1 MALRSLTDVFM
12 LMRNHA
18 LYSDNIYAEAV
29 SLVPNQSLIFLKIF
43 HIFQKNTD
51 RDSLLHGRSR
61 NADDEISLAPPIWID
76 KFESAQFI
84 LSKIGPKMEELEI
97 LHKRHLLR
105 PMLSEEEGE
114 EKEID
119 EMSQEITRLISQ
131 AHKQIDTLRSY
142 VSSSGGKE
150 KRLLENVV
158 ISLLKMLQGVTATY
172 RNAQNTYMH
181 QLKSREKT
189 SSDFFDDLAIQ
200 PDPLSPTN
208 IPVKSFDN
216 FLQQPS
222 SQSFYNDDDNDQNVD
237 EFFEIPISSRFSQ
250 KQLVMLEQDNTEL
263 IETRE
268 KEVLH
273 VMKSIVQLNEIY
285 KELAQMVQEQGTIL
299 DRIDYNVE
307 TTQVKVH
314 QGYEQLKKAEF
325 YQRKSRK
332 LFCITILATVTLVM
346 LILLLITKL

>member
-1 MALRSLTDVFM
+1 MD
-12 LMRNHA
+12 
-18 LYSDNIYAEAV
+18 
-29 SLVPNQSLIFLKIF
+29 
-43 HIFQKNTD
+43 
-51 RDSLLHGRSR
+51 
-61 NADDEISLAPPIWID
+61 
-76 KFESAQFI
+76 
-84 LSKIGPKMEELEI
+84 ELEI

-105 PMLSEEEGE
+105 PMLSEDDSE
-114 EKEID
+114 EKEIE

-142 VSSSGGKE
+142 VSASVGKE

-158 ISLLKMLQGVTATY
+158 ISLLKSLQRVTAKY
-172 RNAQNTYMH
+172 RNAQSAYMQH
-181 QLKSREKT
+181 LRSRDKT

-200 PDPLSPTN
+200 PDPLSPSN

-222 SQSFYNDDDNDQNVD
+222 QAQSYYDADNDQNVD

-250 KQLVMLEQDNTEL
+250 KQLVLLEQDNTEL

-268 KEVLH
+268 KEVLN
-273 VMKSIVQLNEIY
+273 VMKSIVHLNEIY

-332 LFCITILATVTLVM
+332 LFCISILATVTLVM
-346 LILLLITKL
+346 LVLLLITKL

>member
-1 MALRSLTDVFM
+1 MALRSLTDVFI
-12 LMRNHA
+12 LMRNNA
-18 LYSDNIYAEAV
+18 LYSNNIYAE
-29 SLVPNQSLIFLKIF
+29 PRN
-43 HIFQKNTD
+43 ND
-51 RDSLLHGRSR
+51 RDSLLHGRTR
-61 NADDEISLAPPIWID
+61 NSDDEISLAPPIWID
-76 KFESAQFI
+76 KFEAGQYI
-84 LSKIGPKMEELEI
+84 LSKIDPKMDDLEI
-97 LHKRHLLR
+97 LHKKHLIR
-105 PMLSEEEGE
+105 PMLSEDDDDEK
-114 EKEID
+114 KEIE

-142 VSSSGGKE
+142 VSSSIGKE

-158 ISLLKMLQGVTATY
+158 ISLLKSLQNATSKY
-172 RNAQNTYMH
+172 RNAQNTYMQ
-181 QLKSREKT
+181 QLRSREKT

-200 PDPLSPTN
+200 PDPLSPLSN

-222 SQSFYNDDDNDQNVD
+222 QSQNFYEDTDQNVD
-237 EFFEIPISSRFSQ
+237 EFFEIPISNRFSQ
-250 KQLVMLEQDNTEL
+250 KQLVMLEQDNTEM

-268 KEVLH
+268 KEVLN
-273 VMKSIVQLNEIY
+273 VMKSIMQLNEIY

-332 LFCITILATVTLVM
+332 LFCISILATVTLVM
-346 LILLLITKL
+346 LVLLLITKL